1 MARPTK
7 TGLEYFPLDVDMDQD
22 DKLFFI
28 EAKHGLIGFAI
39 VVRLLML
46 IYKEGY
52 YKQYTEDKEAFMI
65 AKRLSVDV
73 NVLKNVINDCINE
86 GIFNKNLFEH
96 YGILTSRG
104 IQKRYLE
111 ACGRRKEVN
120 MVKEYC
126 LINPKNY
133 KNVVFEHITPVNAD
147 INPDK
152 CDTMPAETPQS
163 KVKESKVK
171 ENIKHTCAPDGAR
184 AYTDPSP
191 GGSVETEKVTAT
203 PEDKPSKSGPRSS
216 FKSKMQEQLFDRF
229 WAVYPRKVGKK
240 DAVKAWNKLKPDET
254 LTIQIIEG
262 VERWKLSTQWTKDG
276 GQYIP
281 YPATFLNG
289 ERWKDECD
297 IAVTK
302 PRRNDLDE
310 FF

>member
-126 LINPKNY
+126 LISPKNY
-133 KNVVFEHITPVNAD
+133 KNVVFEHITPVNVD

-152 CDTMPAETPQS
+152 CNTMPAETPQS

-171 ENIKHTCAPDGAR
+171 ENIKHICASEAAQESKCTPEGDG
-184 AYTDPSP
+184 
-191 GGSVETEKVTAT
+191 VEAEKVTAT
-203 PEDKPSKSGPRSS
+203 LESGPRSP
-216 FKSKMQEQLFDRF
+216 FKSRRQEQL
-229 WAVYPRKVGKK
+229 
-240 DAVKAWNKLKPDET
+240 LMI
-254 LTIQIIEG
+254 L
-262 VERWKLSTQWTKDG
+262 
-276 GQYIP
+276 
-281 YPATFLNG
+281 G
-289 ERWKDECD
+289 E
-297 IAVTK
+297 VS
-302 PRRNDLDE
+302 
-310 FF
+310 